1 MVKKLDYR
9 SIKFEFVMNP
19 ELIEKARQREVA
31 ARKAAEQL
39 LESKSIELYNS
50 MQSLA
55 ISNKELEESLLR
67 EKELGLLK
75 SSFITV
81 ASHQFRT
88 PLAVIQSN
96 AELLEMLNNQGVKQ
110 EPEKYAVVTKRITEA
125 ISKMIDLMDDVLTL
139 GKLTSGNAPYFP
151 EDTDLMAFGDRLVNQ
166 FKLIKKDDSALN
178 FMTDGEPY
186 KVHLDPKLLEHTLYN
201 LINNAFKY
209 SKGKKNPE
217 LSLLFKPTEVVI
229 SVKDFG
235 LGIPEDEQQ
244 HLFEPFFRANNVSEI
259 QGTGLGLS
267 IAKEYVEVN
276 KGRIAAKSK
285 LGEGSCF
292 EITFKT

>member
-110 EPEKYAVVTKRITEA
+110 EPEKYAVVTNGLQK
-125 ISKMIDLMDDVLTL
+125 
-139 GKLTSGNAPYFP
+139 
-151 EDTDLMAFGDRLVNQ
+151 Q
-166 FKLIKKDDSALN
+166 
-178 FMTDGEPY
+178 
-186 KVHLDPKLLEHTLYN
+186 
-201 LINNAFKY
+201 
-209 SKGKKNPE
+209 
-217 LSLLFKPTEVVI
+217 SLK
-229 SVKDFG
+229 
-235 LGIPEDEQQ
+235 
-244 HLFEPFFRANNVSEI
+244 
-259 QGTGLGLS
+259 
-267 IAKEYVEVN
+267 
-276 KGRIAAKSK
+276 
-285 LGEGSCF
+285 
-292 EITFKT
+292 